1 MIELYHGSN
10 LAITKIEWSKSKEG
24 KDFRCGFYLNPSKEQ
39 SMDSIQFQIECLS
52 ADIVDMQSR
61 NGTLL

>member
-10 LAITKIEWSKSKEG
+10 LAITKIEWSKSKKG

-52 ADIVDMQSR
+52 ADLVDMQSR

>member
-10 LAITKIEWSKSKEG
+10 LAITKIEWSKSKKG

-39 SMDSIQFQIECLS
+39 SMDSIQFQIESLS
-52 ADIVDMQSR
+52 ADIVDMQY
-61 NGTLL
+61 